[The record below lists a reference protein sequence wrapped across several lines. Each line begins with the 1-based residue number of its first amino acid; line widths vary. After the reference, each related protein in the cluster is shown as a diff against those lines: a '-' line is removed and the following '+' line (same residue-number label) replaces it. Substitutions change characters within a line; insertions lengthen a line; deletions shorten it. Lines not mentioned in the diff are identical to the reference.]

1 MLQNRHVLAGKVR
14 KAIDVKHML
23 LAEGTVL
30 QLLQQPVHLIPGIA
44 LAPAAQAVVALH
56 QKGKLLQLLRQGA
69 LRLGGGV
76 LQIPRADAAALEF
89 IHRVDELR

>member
-1 MLQNRHVLAGKVR
+1 MLQNCHMLAGKIWE
-14 KAIDVKHML
+14 AIDVKHML
-23 LAEGTVL
+23 LAEGSVL
-30 QLLQQPVHLIPGIA
+30 QLLQQPVHLIPGVA
-44 LAPAAQAVVALH
+44 FTPAAQAVVALH

-89 IHRVDELR
+89 VHCINELR